1 MKKILFIFLATS
13 LLAGSTV
20 QASSSETLS
29 KSTRDSGINKEVV
42 LNDVVVTDAMK
53 EFKSLSRVDRKMR
66 IAEAKKALKD
76 YKAQKGSGDV
86 STNTLLLVILAIL
99 LPPLA
104 VALHENG
111 INGKFWLDLLLTLLF
126 YLPGLIYALI
136 VVLG

>member
-1 MKKILFIFLATS
+1 MKLTIGSPLLIFFFFKNYQILPNLI
-13 LLAGSTV
+13 
-20 QASSSETLS
+20 
-29 KSTRDSGINKEVV
+29 
-42 LNDVVVTDAMK
+42 
-53 EFKSLSRVDRKMR
+53 
-66 IAEAKKALKD
+66 
-76 YKAQKGSGDV
+76 AQKGSGDV